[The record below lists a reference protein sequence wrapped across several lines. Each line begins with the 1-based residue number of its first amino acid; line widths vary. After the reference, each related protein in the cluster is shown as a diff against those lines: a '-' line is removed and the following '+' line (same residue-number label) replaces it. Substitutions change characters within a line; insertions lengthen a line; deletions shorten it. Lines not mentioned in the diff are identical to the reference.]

1 MSTELFRNYIDI
13 IKEAEQPKVQLDEGV
28 MDSIK
33 GVIAKIKAMP
43 GIQKYIQLAQAKKD
57 ALINAAQQSSNGAE
71 LVANLKAAMGA
82 QPAQA
87 QQTAPAAAGD
97 QPAVAEGFGKWLGGT
112 LSASAGGGLMALGA
126 DLFMKAWLTLGKPD
140 LATMWADKGMDQMVA
155 GGGGQ
160 NAILL
165 VTFLVVLGALAML
178 GGGMQVKS
186 GIDDDMMKQRLN
198 RPLGQRF

>member
-1 MSTELFRNYIDI
+1 MSAELYRKYLDI
-13 IKEAEQPKVQLDEGV
+13 INENSQPKVQLDEGV
-28 MDSIK
+28 MDSIN

-57 ALINAAQQSSNGAE
+57 ALIKAAQQSSNGAE
-71 LVANLKAAMGA
+71 LVANLKATMGA

-87 QQTAPAAAGD
+87 EPAQQ
-97 QPAVAEGFGKWLGGT
+97 QPAVAEGVGKWLGGT

-178 GGGMQVKS
+178 GGGMQVKA
-186 GIDDDMMKQRLN
+186 GMDDDLMKQRLN

>member
-28 MDSIK
+28 MDSIN

-57 ALINAAQQSSNGAE
+57 ALIKAAQQSSNGAE

-87 QQTAPAAAGD
+87 QQAAPEQ
-97 QPAVAEGFGKWLGGT
+97 QPAVAEGVGKWLGGT

-165 VTFLVVLGALAML
+165 VSFLVVLGALAML
-178 GGGMQVKS
+178 GGGMQVKA
-186 GIDDDMMKQRLN
+186 GMDDDLMKQRLN